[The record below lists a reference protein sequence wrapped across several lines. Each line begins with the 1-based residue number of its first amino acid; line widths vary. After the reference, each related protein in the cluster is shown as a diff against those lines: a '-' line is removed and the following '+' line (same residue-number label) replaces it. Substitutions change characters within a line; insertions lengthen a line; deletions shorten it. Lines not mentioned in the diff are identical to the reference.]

1 MQMRQEE
8 HMWRDGLLGT
18 PVIGLTLFYLL
29 PFEPALL
36 VYLLSVY
43 LALYLYA
50 WLATRK
56 SVVN

>member
-1 MQMRQEE
+1 
-8 HMWRDGLLGT
+8 MWRYGLLGT

-50 WLATRK
+50 WLATRR